1 MKEER
6 DDGDGGSDDSGDI
19 IWAQGPHH
27 SRPAPYLNSFI
38 KTIFLSLT

>member
-19 IWAQGPHH
+19 IWAHGPH
-27 SRPAPYLNSFI
+27 SFPASS
-38 KTIFLSLT
+38 LS